1 VEGLDTSWVRTAA
14 GFIASEGRDDVAVSL
29 LQPLFDAGALDL
41 GTSLFMG
48 RLLVRRENWPE
59 AIAALKSATRRWPES
74 PLPQMFLGEAKAESG
89 DLYGGEQ
96 HVRRAIG
103 MDPDAHDYLLSLIS
117 ILSRRHPEAF
127 AHGERLPDDDPLRQ
141 EVLALADKAQ
151 ELLGGGG
158 PPSSHLMIA
167 ATLQAMGD
175 HERAVSSYLVA
186 AEEPQFQ
193 REALLNLSLAY
204 EKVGRPDDAREALES
219 LLPEYDGDPVVLNA
233 LGYTLAD
240 QGLQLERAESLI
252 RAALKQDPDN
262 PAYLDSLGWL
272 YYRLGAHADAIDYL
286 VSAANALPEDP
297 EILEHLGMVLLE
309 LGRHERALEIL
320 KRALSLGG
328 DAAAIRPV
336 IEELEPLKP

>member
-1 VEGLDTSWVRTAA
+1 
-14 GFIASEGRDDVAVSL
+14 
-29 LQPLFDAGALDL
+29 
-41 GTSLFMG
+41 
-48 RLLVRRENWPE
+48 
-59 AIAALKSATRRWPES
+59 
-74 PLPQMFLGEAKAESG
+74 
-89 DLYGGEQ
+89 
-96 HVRRAIG
+96 
-103 MDPDAHDYLLSLIS
+103 
-117 ILSRRHPEAF
+117 
-127 AHGERLPDDDPLRQ
+127 
-141 EVLALADKAQ
+141 
-151 ELLGGGG
+151 
-158 PPSSHLMIA
+158 
-167 ATLQAMGD
+167 
-175 HERAVSSYLVA
+175 
-186 AEEPQFQ
+186 
-193 REALLNLSLAY
+193 
-204 EKVGRPDDAREALES
+204 
-219 LLPEYDGDPVVLNA
+219 VLNA